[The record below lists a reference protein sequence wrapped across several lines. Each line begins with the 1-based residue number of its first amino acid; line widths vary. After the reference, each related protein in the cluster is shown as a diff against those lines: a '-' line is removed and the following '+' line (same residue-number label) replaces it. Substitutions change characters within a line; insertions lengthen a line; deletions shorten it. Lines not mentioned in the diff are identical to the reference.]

1 MKNKSIK
8 KQKIFAII
16 FLILIIS
23 NIFFAIV
30 NVNQV
35 FAVNQTI
42 SEDINSIDSSKY
54 PGVKE
59 QIQQLKTKHPNWSF
73 KILYTDIDWNE
84 AIEKEYLGHGSSPK
98 NLVPKTHDS
107 SWICNICGVDKA
119 YDNGSWRCASKSG
132 IEYMMDPRNS
142 INEADIFQF
151 EELTST
157 SSDVNI
163 VKKMTNGTFLQGREQ
178 EITNIA
184 NTKGVNAYYIV
195 ARLIQEQGKSGS
207 ELISGKT
214 GYYNAFNFG
223 ASGSTSEQVI
233 ANGLAYAKKKGW
245 DTLEKS
251 ISGGVDLIA
260 NEYIKIGQ
268 NTLYFQKFNVT
279 NKSTFAHQ
287 YQQNLFAAKTES
299 ATLRNTYLD
308 IESYDSK
315 HTFVIPVFKNMPS
328 KACLT
333 PDGNSTATSS
343 ADLVKIN
350 VTTSL
355 KLRKT
360 PEDSTKVDW
369 LWKDEIV
376 ARLEKGTT
384 KINGAYWDKIQ
395 KANGNVGYAPRET
408 FDYET
413 DYKLYLVPINTTNG
427 SNNSGNNNNNSNGND
442 SNNNSNNNENKYHN
456 TAKVLINDE
465 KKIIKVSPDAI
476 AKDILEAFEGNV
488 KITKADGSFL
498 NGENDN
504 MATNFIVK
512 DTYTVIKKGD
522 ANADGIVNSFD
533 YIRVMNYIMGR
544 KQLNDYEKEA
554 ADANNDGIVNSF
566 DYIRI
571 MNYIMGTKKIELK

>member
-8 KQKIFAII
+8 KQEIFAII

-23 NIFFAIV
+23 NIFFAMV

-84 AIEKEYLGHGSSPK
+84 AIGKEYLGHGSSPK
-98 NLVPKTHDS
+98 NLVPKTHNS

-157 SSDVNI
+157 GSDVNI

-279 NKSTFAHQ
+279 KKSTFAHQ

-315 HTFVIPVFKNMPS
+315 HTFIIPVFKNMPS

-333 PDGNSTATSS
+333 PDGNSTATSG

-355 KLRKT
+355 KLRKA

-427 SNNSGNNNNNSNGND
+427 SNNSGNNSNSNGNN

-456 TAKVLINDE
+456 TVKVLINDE

-476 AKDILEAFEGNV
+476 AKDILEAFGGSV

-504 MATNFIVK
+504 MATNLIVK

-522 ANADGIVNSFD
+522 ANADVIVNSFD

-544 KQLNDYEKEA
+544 KQLNGYEKEA

>member
-8 KQKIFAII
+8 KQEIFAII

-23 NIFFAIV
+23 NIFFAMV

-84 AIEKEYLGHGSSPK
+84 AIGKEYLGHGSSPK
-98 NLVPKTHDS
+98 NLVPKTHNS

-157 SSDVNI
+157 GSDVNI

-251 ISGGVDLIA
+251 ISGGIDLIA

-315 HTFVIPVFKNMPS
+315 HTFIIPVFKNMPS

-333 PDGNSTATSS
+333 PDGNSTATSG

-355 KLRKT
+355 KLRKA

-427 SNNSGNNNNNSNGND
+427 SNNNNNNSNGNN

-476 AKDILEAFEGNV
+476 AKDILEAFGGSV

-544 KQLNDYEKEA
+544 KQLNSYEKEA

>member
-1 MKNKSIK
+1 M
-8 KQKIFAII
+8 
-16 FLILIIS
+16 
-23 NIFFAIV
+23 V

-59 QIQQLKTKHPNWSF
+59 QVQQLKAKHPNWSF

-107 SWICNICGVDKA
+107 SWICNICGVDKV

-184 NTKGVNAYYIV
+184 NTKGVNSYYIV

-251 ISGGVDLIA
+251 ISGGIDLIA

-315 HTFVIPVFKNMPS
+315 HTFIIPVFKNMPS

-333 PDGNSTATSS
+333 PDGNSTAISG

-355 KLRKT
+355 KLRKA

-427 SNNSGNNNNNSNGND
+427 SNNSGNNSNSNGNN

-476 AKDILEAFEGNV
+476 AKDILEAFGGSV

-544 KQLNDYEKEA
+544 KQLNSYEKEA

>member
-8 KQKIFAII
+8 KQEIFAII

-23 NIFFAIV
+23 NIFFAMV

-84 AIEKEYLGHGSSPK
+84 AIGKEYLGHGSSPK
-98 NLVPKTHDS
+98 NLVPKTHNS

-157 SSDVNI
+157 GSDVNI

-223 ASGSTSEQVI
+223 ASGSTSEQII

-279 NKSTFAHQ
+279 KKSTFAHQ

-315 HTFVIPVFKNMPS
+315 HTFIIPVFKNMPP

-333 PDGNSTATSS
+333 PDGNSTATSG

-355 KLRKT
+355 KLRKA

-369 LWKDEIV
+369 LWKNEIV

-427 SNNSGNNNNNSNGND
+427 SNNSGNNSNSNGNN

-456 TAKVLINDE
+456 TVKVLINDE

-476 AKDILEAFEGNV
+476 AKDILEAFGGSV

-544 KQLNDYEKEA
+544 KQLNSYEKEA

>member
-8 KQKIFAII
+8 KQEIFAII

-23 NIFFAIV
+23 NIFFAMV

-84 AIEKEYLGHGSSPK
+84 AIGKEYLGHGSSPK
-98 NLVPKTHDS
+98 NLVPKTHNS
-107 SWICNICGVDKA
+107 SWICNIWGVDKA

-157 SSDVNI
+157 GSDVNI

-279 NKSTFAHQ
+279 KKSTFAHQ

-315 HTFVIPVFKNMPS
+315 HTFIIPVFKNMPP

-333 PDGNSTATSS
+333 PDGNSTATSG

-355 KLRKT
+355 KLRKA

-369 LWKDEIV
+369 LWKNEIV

-427 SNNSGNNNNNSNGND
+427 SNNSGNNSNSNGNN

-456 TAKVLINDE
+456 TVKVLINDE

-476 AKDILEAFEGNV
+476 AKDILEAFGGSV

-544 KQLNDYEKEA
+544 KQLNGYEKEA

>member
-8 KQKIFAII
+8 KQEIFAII

-23 NIFFAIV
+23 NIFFAMV

-84 AIEKEYLGHGSSPK
+84 AIGKEYLGHGSSPK
-98 NLVPKTHDS
+98 NLVPKTHNS

-119 YDNGSWRCASKSG
+119 YDNGSCRCASKSG

-157 SSDVNI
+157 GSDVNI

-279 NKSTFAHQ
+279 KKSTFAHQ

-315 HTFVIPVFKNMPS
+315 HTFIIPVFKNMPP

-333 PDGNSTATSS
+333 PDGNSTATSG

-355 KLRKT
+355 KLRKA

-369 LWKDEIV
+369 LWKNEIV

-427 SNNSGNNNNNSNGND
+427 SNNSGNNSNSNGNN

-456 TAKVLINDE
+456 TVKVLINDE

-476 AKDILEAFEGNV
+476 AKDILEAFGGSV

-544 KQLNDYEKEA
+544 KQLNGYEKEA

>member
-8 KQKIFAII
+8 KQEIFAII

-23 NIFFAIV
+23 NIFFAMV

-84 AIEKEYLGHGSSPK
+84 AIGKEYLGHGSSPK
-98 NLVPKTHDS
+98 NLVPKTHNS

-157 SSDVNI
+157 GSDVNI

-251 ISGGVDLIA
+251 ISGGIDLIA

-315 HTFVIPVFKNMPS
+315 HTFIIPVFKNMPS

-333 PDGNSTATSS
+333 PDGNSTATSG

-355 KLRKT
+355 KLRKA

-427 SNNSGNNNNNSNGND
+427 SNNSGNNSNSNGNN

-456 TAKVLINDE
+456 TVKVLINDE

-476 AKDILEAFEGNV
+476 AKDILEAFGGSV

-544 KQLNDYEKEA
+544 KQLNGYEKEA

>member
-8 KQKIFAII
+8 KQEIFAII

-23 NIFFAIV
+23 NIFFAMV

-84 AIEKEYLGHGSSPK
+84 AIGKEYLGHGSSPK
-98 NLVPKTHDS
+98 NLVPKTHNS

-157 SSDVNI
+157 GSDVNI

-279 NKSTFAHQ
+279 KKSTFVHQ

-315 HTFVIPVFKNMPS
+315 HTFIIPVFKNMPP

-333 PDGNSTATSS
+333 PDGNSTATSG

-355 KLRKT
+355 KLRKA

-413 DYKLYLVPINTTNG
+413 DYKLYLVPINTTNC
-427 SNNSGNNNNNSNGND
+427 SNNSGNNSDSNGNN

-476 AKDILEAFEGNV
+476 AKDILEAFGGSV

-544 KQLNDYEKEA
+544 KQLNGYEKEA

>member
-1 MKNKSIK
+1 MKNKNIK
-8 KQKIFAII
+8 KQEIFAII

-23 NIFFAIV
+23 NIFFAMV

-84 AIEKEYLGHGSSPK
+84 AIGKEYLGHGSSPK
-98 NLVPKTHDS
+98 NLVPKTHNS

-157 SSDVNI
+157 GSDVNI

-251 ISGGVDLIA
+251 ISGGIDLIA

-287 YQQNLFAAKTES
+287 YQQNLFAAKTEC

-315 HTFVIPVFKNMPS
+315 HTFIIPVFKNMPP

-333 PDGNSTATSS
+333 PDGNSTATSG

-355 KLRKT
+355 KLRKA

-369 LWKDEIV
+369 LWKNEIV

-427 SNNSGNNNNNSNGND
+427 SNNNNNINNSNGNN

-456 TAKVLINDE
+456 TVKVLINDE

-476 AKDILEAFEGNV
+476 AKDILEAFGGSV

-544 KQLNDYEKEA
+544 KQLNSYEKEA

>member
-8 KQKIFAII
+8 KQEIFAI
-16 FLILIIS
+16 ILIIS
-23 NIFFAIV
+23 NIFFAMV

-84 AIEKEYLGHGSSPK
+84 AIGKEYLGHGSSPK
-98 NLVPKTHDS
+98 NLVPKTHNS

-157 SSDVNI
+157 GSDVNI

-279 NKSTFAHQ
+279 KKSTFAHQ

-315 HTFVIPVFKNMPS
+315 HTFIIPVFKNMPP

-333 PDGNSTATSS
+333 PDGNSTATSG

-355 KLRKT
+355 KLRKA

-369 LWKDEIV
+369 LWKNEIV

-427 SNNSGNNNNNSNGND
+427 SNNNNNNSNGNN

-476 AKDILEAFEGNV
+476 AKDILEAFGGSV

-544 KQLNDYEKEA
+544 KQLNSYEKEA

>member
-8 KQKIFAII
+8 KQEIFAII

-23 NIFFAIV
+23 NIFFAMV

-84 AIEKEYLGHGSSPK
+84 AIGKEYLGHGSSPK
-98 NLVPKTHDS
+98 NLVPKTHNS

-157 SSDVNI
+157 GSDVNI

-279 NKSTFAHQ
+279 KKSTFAHQ

-315 HTFVIPVFKNMPS
+315 HTFIIPVFKNMPS

-333 PDGNSTATSS
+333 PDGNSTATSG

-355 KLRKT
+355 KLRKA

-427 SNNSGNNNNNSNGND
+427 SNNSGNNSNSNGNN

-456 TAKVLINDE
+456 TVKVLINDE

-476 AKDILEAFEGNV
+476 AKDILEAFGGSV

-544 KQLNDYEKEA
+544 KQLNGYEKEA

>member
-8 KQKIFAII
+8 KQEIFAII

-23 NIFFAIV
+23 NIFFAMV

-84 AIEKEYLGHGSSPK
+84 AIGKEYLGHGSSPK
-98 NLVPKTHDS
+98 NLVPKTHNS

-157 SSDVNI
+157 GSDVNI

-279 NKSTFAHQ
+279 KKSTFAHQ

-315 HTFVIPVFKNMPS
+315 HTFIIPVFKNMPP

-333 PDGNSTATSS
+333 PDGNSTATSG

-355 KLRKT
+355 KLRKV

-369 LWKDEIV
+369 LWKNEIV

-427 SNNSGNNNNNSNGND
+427 SNNNNNINNSNGNN

-476 AKDILEAFEGNV
+476 AKDILEAFGGSV

-544 KQLNDYEKEA
+544 KQLNSYEKEA

>member
-1 MKNKSIK
+1 MSYVELLRLNLSVQSLGLFVIPPFFIALLFSNHPFKYLKISCAPSFISILGVVVCMVV
-8 KQKIFAII
+8 AIPFMNCI
-16 FLILIIS
+16 
-23 NIFFAIV
+23 
-30 NVNQV
+30 
-35 FAVNQTI
+35 
-42 SEDINSIDSSKY
+42 
-54 PGVKE
+54 
-59 QIQQLKTKHPNWSF
+59 
-73 KILYTDIDWNE
+73 IDWNE
-84 AIEKEYLGHGSSPK
+84 AIGKEYLGHGSSPK
-98 NLVPKTHDS
+98 NLVPKTHNS

-157 SSDVNI
+157 GSDVNI

-279 NKSTFAHQ
+279 KKSTFAHQ

-315 HTFVIPVFKNMPS
+315 HTFIIPVFKNMPP

-333 PDGNSTATSS
+333 PDGNSTATSG

-355 KLRKT
+355 KLRKA

-369 LWKDEIV
+369 LWKNEIV

-427 SNNSGNNNNNSNGND
+427 SNNSGNNSNSNGNN

-456 TAKVLINDE
+456 TVKVLINDE

-476 AKDILEAFEGNV
+476 AKDILEAFGGSV

-544 KQLNDYEKEA
+544 KQLNGYEKEA

>member
-8 KQKIFAII
+8 KQEIFAII

-23 NIFFAIV
+23 NIFFAMV

-84 AIEKEYLGHGSSPK
+84 AIGKEYLGHGSSPK
-98 NLVPKTHDS
+98 NLVPKTHNS

-157 SSDVNI
+157 GSDVNI

-279 NKSTFAHQ
+279 KKSTFAHQ

-315 HTFVIPVFKNMPS
+315 HTFIIPVFKNMPP

-333 PDGNSTATSS
+333 PDGNSTATSG

-355 KLRKT
+355 KLRKA

-427 SNNSGNNNNNSNGND
+427 SNNSGNNSNSNGNN

-456 TAKVLINDE
+456 TVKVLINDE

-476 AKDILEAFEGNV
+476 AKDILEAFGGSV

-544 KQLNDYEKEA
+544 KQLNGYEKEA

>member
-8 KQKIFAII
+8 KQEIFAII

-23 NIFFAIV
+23 NIFFAMV

-84 AIEKEYLGHGSSPK
+84 AIGKEYLGHGSSPK
-98 NLVPKTHDS
+98 NLVPKTHNS

-157 SSDVNI
+157 GSDVNI

-251 ISGGVDLIA
+251 ISGGIDLIA

-315 HTFVIPVFKNMPS
+315 HTFIIPVFKNMPS

-333 PDGNSTATSS
+333 PDGNSTATSG

-355 KLRKT
+355 KLRKA

-395 KANGNVGYAPRET
+395 KASGNVGYAPRET

-427 SNNSGNNNNNSNGND
+427 SNNSGNNSNSNGNN

-456 TAKVLINDE
+456 TVKVLINDE

-476 AKDILEAFEGNV
+476 AKDILEAFGGSV

-544 KQLNDYEKEA
+544 KQLNGYEKEA

>member
-8 KQKIFAII
+8 KQEIFAII

-23 NIFFAIV
+23 NIFFAMV

-84 AIEKEYLGHGSSPK
+84 AIGKEYLGHGSSPK
-98 NLVPKTHDS
+98 NLVPKTHNS

-157 SSDVNI
+157 GSDVNI

-251 ISGGVDLIA
+251 ISGGIDLIA

-287 YQQNLFAAKTES
+287 YQQNLFAAKTEC

-315 HTFVIPVFKNMPS
+315 HTFIIPVFKNMPP

-333 PDGNSTATSS
+333 PDGNSTATSG

-355 KLRKT
+355 KLRKA

-369 LWKDEIV
+369 LWKNEIV

-427 SNNSGNNNNNSNGND
+427 SNNNNNINNSNGNN

-476 AKDILEAFEGNV
+476 AKDILEAFGGSV

-544 KQLNDYEKEA
+544 KQLNSYEKEA

>member
-8 KQKIFAII
+8 KQEIFAII

-23 NIFFAIV
+23 NIFFAMV

-84 AIEKEYLGHGSSPK
+84 AIGKEYLGHGSSPK
-98 NLVPKTHDS
+98 NLVPKTHNS

-157 SSDVNI
+157 GSDVNI

-251 ISGGVDLIA
+251 ISGGIDLIA

-315 HTFVIPVFKNMPS
+315 HTFIIPVFKNMPS

-333 PDGNSTATSS
+333 PDGNSTATSG

-355 KLRKT
+355 KLRKA

-369 LWKDEIV
+369 LWKNEIV

-427 SNNSGNNNNNSNGND
+427 SNNSGNNSNSNGNN

-456 TAKVLINDE
+456 TVKVLINDE

-476 AKDILEAFEGNV
+476 AKDILEAFGGSV

-544 KQLNDYEKEA
+544 KQLNSYEKEA

>member
-8 KQKIFAII
+8 KQEIFAII

-23 NIFFAIV
+23 NIFFAMV

-84 AIEKEYLGHGSSPK
+84 AIGKEYLGHGSSPK
-98 NLVPKTHDS
+98 NLVPKTHNS

-157 SSDVNI
+157 GSDVNI

-268 NTLYFQKFNVT
+268 
-279 NKSTFAHQ
+279 
-287 YQQNLFAAKTES
+287 
-299 ATLRNTYLD
+299 
-308 IESYDSK
+308 
-315 HTFVIPVFKNMPS
+315 
-328 KACLT
+328 
-333 PDGNSTATSS
+333 
-343 ADLVKIN
+343 IN
-350 VTTSL
+350 
-355 KLRKT
+355 
-360 PEDSTKVDW
+360 
-369 LWKDEIV
+369 
-376 ARLEKGTT
+376 
-384 KINGAYWDKIQ
+384 
-395 KANGNVGYAPRET
+395 
-408 FDYET
+408 
-413 DYKLYLVPINTTNG
+413 
-427 SNNSGNNNNNSNGND
+427 
-442 SNNNSNNNENKYHN
+442 
-456 TAKVLINDE
+456 E
-465 KKIIKVSPDAI
+465 KKNPD
-476 AKDILEAFEGNV
+476 
-488 KITKADGSFL
+488 
-498 NGENDN
+498 
-504 MATNFIVK
+504 
-512 DTYTVIKKGD
+512 
-522 ANADGIVNSFD
+522 
-533 YIRVMNYIMGR
+533 
-544 KQLNDYEKEA
+544 
-554 ADANNDGIVNSF
+554 NND
-566 DYIRI
+566 
-571 MNYIMGTKKIELK
+571 

>member
-8 KQKIFAII
+8 KQEIFAII

-23 NIFFAIV
+23 NIFFAMV

-84 AIEKEYLGHGSSPK
+84 AIGKEYLGHGSSPK
-98 NLVPKTHDS
+98 NLVPKTHNS

-157 SSDVNI
+157 GSDVNI

-279 NKSTFAHQ
+279 KKSTFAHQ

-315 HTFVIPVFKNMPS
+315 HTFIIPAFKNMPP

-333 PDGNSTATSS
+333 PDGNSTATSG

-355 KLRKT
+355 KLRKA

-369 LWKDEIV
+369 LWKNEIV

-427 SNNSGNNNNNSNGND
+427 SNNSGNNSNSNGNN

-456 TAKVLINDE
+456 TVKVLINDE

-476 AKDILEAFEGNV
+476 AKDILEAFGGSV

-544 KQLNDYEKEA
+544 KQLNGYEKEA

>member
-8 KQKIFAII
+8 KQEIFAII

-23 NIFFAIV
+23 NIFFAMV

-84 AIEKEYLGHGSSPK
+84 AIGKEYLGHGSSPK
-98 NLVPKTHDS
+98 NLVPKTHNS

-157 SSDVNI
+157 GSDVNI

-260 NEYIKIGQ
+260 KEYIKIGQ

-279 NKSTFAHQ
+279 KKSTFAHQ

-315 HTFVIPVFKNMPS
+315 HTFIIPVFKNMPP

-333 PDGNSTATSS
+333 PDGNSTATSG

-355 KLRKT
+355 KLRKA

-369 LWKDEIV
+369 LWKNEIV

-427 SNNSGNNNNNSNGND
+427 SNNSGNNSNSNGNN

-456 TAKVLINDE
+456 TVKVLINDE

-476 AKDILEAFEGNV
+476 AKDILEAFGGSV

-544 KQLNDYEKEA
+544 KQLNGYEKEA

>member
-8 KQKIFAII
+8 KQEIFAII

-23 NIFFAIV
+23 NIFFAMV

-84 AIEKEYLGHGSSPK
+84 AIGKEYLGHGSSPK
-98 NLVPKTHDS
+98 NLVPKTHNS

-157 SSDVNI
+157 GSDVNI

-279 NKSTFAHQ
+279 KKSTFAHQ

-315 HTFVIPVFKNMPS
+315 HTFIIPVFKNMPS

-333 PDGNSTATSS
+333 PDGNSTATSG

-355 KLRKT
+355 KLRKA

-376 ARLEKGTT
+376 ARLEKGRT

-427 SNNSGNNNNNSNGND
+427 SNNNNNNSNG
-442 SNNNSNNNENKYHN
+442 NNSNNNENKYHN

-476 AKDILEAFEGNV
+476 AKDILEAFGGSV

-544 KQLNDYEKEA
+544 KQLNSYEKEA

>member
-8 KQKIFAII
+8 KQEIFAII

-23 NIFFAIV
+23 NIFFAMV

-84 AIEKEYLGHGSSPK
+84 AIGKEYLGHGSSPK
-98 NLVPKTHDS
+98 NLVPKTHNS

-157 SSDVNI
+157 GSDVNI

-251 ISGGVDLIA
+251 ISGGIDLIA

-315 HTFVIPVFKNMPS
+315 HTFIIPVFKNMPS

-333 PDGNSTATSS
+333 PDGNSTETSG

-355 KLRKT
+355 KLRKA

-427 SNNSGNNNNNSNGND
+427 SNNSGNNSNSNGNN

-456 TAKVLINDE
+456 TVKVLINDE

-476 AKDILEAFEGNV
+476 AKDILEAFGGSV

-544 KQLNDYEKEA
+544 KQLNGYEKEA

>member
-8 KQKIFAII
+8 KQEIFAII

-23 NIFFAIV
+23 NIFFAMV

-84 AIEKEYLGHGSSPK
+84 AIGKEYLGHGSSPK
-98 NLVPKTHDS
+98 NLVPKTHNS
-107 SWICNICGVDKA
+107 SWMCNICGVDKA
-119 YDNGSWRCASKSG
+119 YDNGSWRCASKAG

-157 SSDVNI
+157 GSDVNI

-279 NKSTFAHQ
+279 KKSTFAHQ

-315 HTFVIPVFKNMPS
+315 HTFIIPVFKNMPS

-333 PDGNSTATSS
+333 PDGNSTATSG

-355 KLRKT
+355 KLRKA

-427 SNNSGNNNNNSNGND
+427 SNNSGNNSNSNGNN

-456 TAKVLINDE
+456 TVKVLINDE

-476 AKDILEAFEGNV
+476 AKDILEAFGGSV

-544 KQLNDYEKEA
+544 KQLNGYEKEA

>member
-8 KQKIFAII
+8 KQEIFAII

-23 NIFFAIV
+23 NIFFAMV

-84 AIEKEYLGHGSSPK
+84 AIGKEYLGHGSSPK
-98 NLVPKTHDS
+98 NLVPKTHNS

-119 YDNGSWRCASKSG
+119 YDNGRWRCASKSG

-157 SSDVNI
+157 GSDVNI

-279 NKSTFAHQ
+279 KKSTFAHQ

-315 HTFVIPVFKNMPS
+315 HTFIIPVFKNMPP

-333 PDGNSTATSS
+333 PDGNSTATSG

-355 KLRKT
+355 KLRKA

-369 LWKDEIV
+369 LWKNEIV

-427 SNNSGNNNNNSNGND
+427 SNNSGNNSNSNGNN

-456 TAKVLINDE
+456 TVKVLINDE

-476 AKDILEAFEGNV
+476 AKDILEAFGGSV

-544 KQLNDYEKEA
+544 KQLNGYEKEA

>member
-8 KQKIFAII
+8 KQEIFAII

-23 NIFFAIV
+23 NIFFAMV

-59 QIQQLKTKHPNWSF
+59 QIQQLKTKHPYWSF

-84 AIEKEYLGHGSSPK
+84 AIGKEYLGHGSSPK
-98 NLVPKTHDS
+98 NLVPKTHNS

-157 SSDVNI
+157 GSDVNI

-251 ISGGVDLIA
+251 ISGGIDLIA

-287 YQQNLFAAKTES
+287 YQQNLFAAKTEC

-315 HTFVIPVFKNMPS
+315 HTFIIPVFKNMPP

-333 PDGNSTATSS
+333 PDGNSTATSG

-355 KLRKT
+355 KLRKA

-369 LWKDEIV
+369 LWKNEIV

-427 SNNSGNNNNNSNGND
+427 SNNNNNINNSNGNN

-456 TAKVLINDE
+456 TVKVLINDE

-476 AKDILEAFEGNV
+476 AKDILEAFGGSV

-544 KQLNDYEKEA
+544 KQLNSYEKEA

>member
-8 KQKIFAII
+8 KQEIFAII

-23 NIFFAIV
+23 NIFFAMV

-84 AIEKEYLGHGSSPK
+84 AIGKEYLGHGSSPK
-98 NLVPKTHDS
+98 NLVPKTHNS

-157 SSDVNI
+157 GSDVNI

-251 ISGGVDLIA
+251 ISGGIDLIA

-287 YQQNLFAAKTES
+287 YQQNLFAAKTEC

-315 HTFVIPVFKNMPS
+315 HTFIIPVFKNMPP

-333 PDGNSTATSS
+333 PDGNSTATSG

-355 KLRKT
+355 KLRKA

-369 LWKDEIV
+369 LWKNEIV

-427 SNNSGNNNNNSNGND
+427 SNNNNNINNSNGNN

-456 TAKVLINDE
+456 TVKVLINDE

-476 AKDILEAFEGNV
+476 AKDILEAFGGSV

-512 DTYTVIKKGD
+512 DTYTGIKKGD

-544 KQLNDYEKEA
+544 KQLNSYEKEA

>member
-8 KQKIFAII
+8 KQEIFAII

-23 NIFFAIV
+23 NIFFAMV

-84 AIEKEYLGHGSSPK
+84 AIGKEYLGHGSSPK
-98 NLVPKTHDS
+98 NLVPKTHNS

-157 SSDVNI
+157 GSDVNI

-251 ISGGVDLIA
+251 ISGGIDLIA

-287 YQQNLFAAKTES
+287 YQQNLFAAKTEC

-315 HTFVIPVFKNMPS
+315 HTFIIPVFKNMPP

-333 PDGNSTATSS
+333 PDGNSTATSG

-355 KLRKT
+355 KLRKA

-369 LWKDEIV
+369 LWKNEIV

-427 SNNSGNNNNNSNGND
+427 SNNNNNNSNGNN

-476 AKDILEAFEGNV
+476 AKDILEAFGGSV

-544 KQLNDYEKEA
+544 KQLNSYEKEA

>member
-8 KQKIFAII
+8 KQEIFAII

-23 NIFFAIV
+23 NIIFAMV

-84 AIEKEYLGHGSSPK
+84 AIGKEYLGHGSSPK
-98 NLVPKTHDS
+98 NLVPKTHNS

-157 SSDVNI
+157 GSDVNI

-279 NKSTFAHQ
+279 KKSTFAHQ

-315 HTFVIPVFKNMPS
+315 HTFIIPVFKNMPP

-333 PDGNSTATSS
+333 PDGNSTATSG

-355 KLRKT
+355 KLRKA

-369 LWKDEIV
+369 LWKNEIV

-427 SNNSGNNNNNSNGND
+427 SNNNNNINNSNGNN

-476 AKDILEAFEGNV
+476 AKDILEAFGGSV

-544 KQLNDYEKEA
+544 KQLNSYEKEA

>member
-8 KQKIFAII
+8 KQEIFAII

-23 NIFFAIV
+23 NIFFAMV

-54 PGVKE
+54 TGVKE

-84 AIEKEYLGHGSSPK
+84 AIGKEYLGHGSSPK
-98 NLVPKTHDS
+98 NLVPKTHNS

-157 SSDVNI
+157 GSDVNI

-279 NKSTFAHQ
+279 KKSTFAHQ

-315 HTFVIPVFKNMPS
+315 HTFIIPVFKNMPS

-333 PDGNSTATSS
+333 PDGNSTATSG

-355 KLRKT
+355 KLRKA

-427 SNNSGNNNNNSNGND
+427 SNNSGNNSNSNGNN

-456 TAKVLINDE
+456 TVKVLINDE

-476 AKDILEAFEGNV
+476 AKDILEAFGGSV

-544 KQLNDYEKEA
+544 KQLNGYEKEA

>member
-8 KQKIFAII
+8 KQEIFAII

-23 NIFFAIV
+23 NIFFTMV

-84 AIEKEYLGHGSSPK
+84 AIGKEYLGHGSSPK
-98 NLVPKTHDS
+98 NLVPKTHNS

-157 SSDVNI
+157 GSDVNI

-251 ISGGVDLIA
+251 ISGGIDLIA

-315 HTFVIPVFKNMPS
+315 HTFIIPVFKNMPS

-333 PDGNSTATSS
+333 PDGNSTATSG

-355 KLRKT
+355 KLRKA

-427 SNNSGNNNNNSNGND
+427 SNNSGNNSNSNGNN

-456 TAKVLINDE
+456 TVKVLINDE

-476 AKDILEAFEGNV
+476 AKDILEAFGGSV

-544 KQLNDYEKEA
+544 KQLNGYEKEA

>member
-8 KQKIFAII
+8 KQEIFAII

-23 NIFFAIV
+23 NIFFTMV

-84 AIEKEYLGHGSSPK
+84 AIGKEYLGHGSSPK
-98 NLVPKTHDS
+98 NLVPKTHNS

-157 SSDVNI
+157 GSDVNI

-279 NKSTFAHQ
+279 KKSTFAHQ

-315 HTFVIPVFKNMPS
+315 HTFIIPVFKNMPP

-333 PDGNSTATSS
+333 PDGNSTATSG

-355 KLRKT
+355 KLRKA

-369 LWKDEIV
+369 LWKNEIV

-427 SNNSGNNNNNSNGND
+427 SNNSGNNSNSNGNN

-456 TAKVLINDE
+456 TVKVLINDE

-476 AKDILEAFEGNV
+476 AKDILEAFGGSV

-544 KQLNDYEKEA
+544 KQLNGYEKEA

>member
-8 KQKIFAII
+8 KQEIFAII

-23 NIFFAIV
+23 NIFFAMV

-84 AIEKEYLGHGSSPK
+84 AIGKEYLGHGSSPK
-98 NLVPKTHDS
+98 NLVPKTHNS

-157 SSDVNI
+157 GSDVNI

-251 ISGGVDLIA
+251 ISGGIDLIA

-279 NKSTFAHQ
+279 KKSTFAHQ

-315 HTFVIPVFKNMPS
+315 HTFIIPVFKNMPP

-333 PDGNSTATSS
+333 PDGNSTATSG

-355 KLRKT
+355 KLRKA

-369 LWKDEIV
+369 LWKNEIV

-427 SNNSGNNNNNSNGND
+427 SNNSGNNSNSNGNN

-456 TAKVLINDE
+456 TVKVLINDE

-476 AKDILEAFEGNV
+476 AKDILEAFGGSV

-544 KQLNDYEKEA
+544 KQLNSYEKEA